1 MLEDKRI
8 KEAESN
14 VRTYLNDNMLKKQ
27 SNDTAKKMFFE
38 NSHNSLETAK
48 KLLSLENKEYKPHL
62 WVLVTSYY
70 AMFYMANAVLLQLG
84 YRIGNKIPHKVTSD
98 ALIVFVRNKLK
109 KELLDGYEKTKED
122 ALELIS
128 YKVDNLMKSFDWERE
143 KRSQFQYQMEDQIK
157 KEKATTSLN
166 RAIEFLFEMSRLIK

>member
-14 VRTYLNDNMLKKQ
+14 VKIYLADSMLKKEL
-27 SNDTAKKMFFE
+27 NETAKKMFFE

-48 KLLSLENKEYKPHL
+48 KLFSLETNEYKPHL

-70 AMFYMANAVLLQLG
+70 SMFYMANAVLLQLG
-84 YRIGNKIPHKVTSD
+84 YKVGDKIPHKVTSD
-98 ALIVFVRNKLK
+98 AILVFVRNKLK
-109 KELLDGYEKTKED
+109 KELLEGYEKTKED

-128 YKVDNLMKSFDWERE
+128 YKVDTLMQSFDWERE
-143 KRSQFQYQMEDQIK
+143 KRSQFQYRMDEQIK
-157 KEKATTSLN
+157 KEKSITSLN
-166 RAIEFLFEMSRLIK
+166 RAKEFLFEMSKLIK